1 MGCVSS
7 ALMLVLA
14 SGSTTGEFQLK
25 KGIRQ
30 VDHLSPFLFLIV
42 AEGLSYL
49 MRNVVELKEFERL
62 EIGSNKIVTS
72 HL

>member
-14 SGSTTGEFQLK
+14 SGSTTGEFQLQ

-30 VDHLSPFLFLIV
+30 VDPLSPFLFLIV